1 MMTPMARR
9 DQVMLMDYSLTRV
22 ITPVCCSE
30 AVMAATVVVVAV
42 AVAVAAVAVAV

>member
-1 MMTPMARR
+1 MTPMACR

-30 AVMAATVVVVAV
+30 AVMAATVVGI

>member
-1 MMTPMARR
+1 MTPMARR
-9 DQVMLMDYSLTRV
+9 DQVMLMDYSLTRF

-42 AVAVAAVAVAV
+42 AVAAVAVAV